1 MKSRLWLVFILITVC
16 TWGIWGAF
24 SGYQIQNGIPDT
36 IVYIAWAISMIP
48 CAIVAMIVRRKKT
61 DSPTHQLPD
70 SPCCALFN
78 KRSIL
83 LGCIVGL
90 LGAGGQLVLFK
101 ALTLGPSYIIYPFIS
116 MSPVIVITLAAIFLK
131 ERASKWQI
139 AGIIVAL
146 AAILLLSLESNAE
159 NSPVSGWLWI
169 VLAILVLL
177 AWGIQGF
184 FMKFANNEMDA
195 EGIFFWMALTGLLL
209 IPVAYFMDGSA
220 AAFFSRESCIVN
232 REFWTSF
239 GIQILNSIGAL
250 TLVYAYRYGK
260 AVVVS
265 PMEGLSPMV
274 TVLLSLIILSVIPN
288 PLQIAGLVC
297 AAFAMYALSK

>member
-1 MKSRLWLVFILITVC
+1 MKNKLWLLFILITVV

-24 SGYQIQNGIPDT
+24 SGYQISHGIPDT
-36 IVYIAWAISMIP
+36 VVYIAWALSMLP
-48 CAIVAMIVRRKKT
+48 CALVALII
-61 DSPTHQLPD
+61 
-70 SPCCALFN
+70 N
-78 KRSIL
+78 KGKLTFSWRGIG
-83 LGCIVGL
+83 LGAIVGL

-116 MSPVIVITLAAIFLK
+116 MAPVIVITLASIFLK
-131 ERASKWQI
+131 ERANKWQM
-139 AGIIVAL
+139 AGIVVAL
-146 AAILLLSLESNAE
+146 AAILLLSLETGNE
-159 NSPVSGWLWI
+159 GSPVTGWLWI
-169 VLAILVLL
+169 VLAVLVLL

-184 FMKFANNEMDA
+184 FMKFANESMDA
-195 EGIFFWMALTGLLL
+195 ESLFVYMALFAVVLA
-209 IPVAYFMDGSA
+209 PVAYFMTPDA
-220 AAFFSRESCIVN
+220 ATFFAQEGAMTP
-232 REFWTSF
+232 FWSSF

-265 PMEGLSPMV
+265 PMEGLAPMV
-274 TVLLSLIILSVIPN
+274 TVLLSLVILHVIPN

>member
-1 MKSRLWLVFILITVC
+1 MKDKLWLVFILVTVV

-36 IVYIAWAISMIP
+36 IVYIVWALSMIP
-48 CAIVAMIVRRKKT
+48 CAIA
-61 DSPTHQLPD
+61 
-70 SPCCALFN
+70 ALVIN
-78 KRSIL
+78 KGKFMHDWRSAL
-83 LGCIVGL
+83 LGCTVGL

-116 MSPVIVITLAAIFLK
+116 MSPVIVITLAAVFLREK
-131 ERASKWQI
+131 ASGWQI
-139 AGIIVAL
+139 AGIAVAL
-146 AAILLLSLESNAE
+146 VAILLLSLETGQE
-159 NSPVSGWLWI
+159 GSPVSGWLWI

-184 FMKFANNEMDA
+184 FMKFANNTMDA
-195 EGIFFWMALTGLLL
+195 ESIFIWMALSAVIL
-209 IPVAYFMDGSA
+209 IPVAYYMDGSA
-220 AAFFSRESCIVN
+220 AAFMQTDNAVPQC
-232 REFWTSF
+232 WASF

-274 TVLLSLIILSVIPN
+274 TVLLSLIILQVIPN
-288 PLQIAGLVC
+288 PLQIAGICC

>member
-1 MKSRLWLVFILITVC
+1 MKDKLWLVFILITVV

-36 IVYIAWAISMIP
+36 IVYIVWALSMIP
-48 CAIVAMIVRRKKT
+48 CAIA
-61 DSPTHQLPD
+61 
-70 SPCCALFN
+70 ALVIN
-78 KRSIL
+78 KGKFMHDWRSAL
-83 LGCIVGL
+83 LGCTVGL

-116 MSPVIVITLAAIFLK
+116 MSPVIVITLAAVFLREK
-131 ERASKWQI
+131 ASGWQI
-139 AGIIVAL
+139 AGIAVAL
-146 AAILLLSLESNAE
+146 VAILLLSLEAGQE
-159 NSPVSGWLWI
+159 GSPVSGWLWI

-184 FMKFANNEMDA
+184 FMKFANNTMDA
-195 EGIFFWMALTGLLL
+195 ESIFIWMALSAVIL
-209 IPVAYFMDGSA
+209 IPVAYYMDGSA
-220 AAFFSRESCIVN
+220 AAFMQTDNAVPQC
-232 REFWTSF
+232 WASF

-274 TVLLSLIILSVIPN
+274 TVLLSLIILQVIPN
-288 PLQIAGLVC
+288 PLQIAGICC

>member
-1 MKSRLWLVFILITVC
+1 MKDKLWLLFILITVV

-36 IVYIAWAISMIP
+36 VVYIIWALTMIP
-48 CAIVAMIVRRKKT
+48 CALVALIINKGKFLHDKK
-61 DSPTHQLPD
+61 S
-70 SPCCALFN
+70 A
-78 KRSIL
+78 L
-83 LGCIVGL
+83 LGCTVGL

-131 ERASKWQI
+131 EKATKWQV
-139 AGIIVAL
+139 AGIAVAL
-146 AAILLLSLESNAE
+146 VAILLLSLETGQE
-159 NSPVSGWLWI
+159 GSPVSGWLWI
-169 VLAILVLL
+169 VLAVLVLL

-184 FMKFANNEMDA
+184 FMKFANNSMDA
-195 EGIFFWMALTGLLL
+195 ESIFVWMALSGLVL
-209 IPVAYFMDGSA
+209 IPIAYYMTPEA
-220 AAFFSRESCIVN
+220 ASFFAGPEALSKSCGC
-232 REFWTSF
+232 F

-260 AVVVS
+260 AVIVS

-288 PLQIAGLVC
+288 PLQIAGICC

>member
-1 MKSRLWLVFILITVC
+1 MKSRLWLLFILITVC
-16 TWGIWGAF
+16 TWGVWGAF
-24 SGYQIQNGIPDT
+24 SGYQIQHGIPDT
-36 IVYIAWAISMIP
+36 VVYIAWALSMIP
-48 CAIVAMIVRRKKT
+48 CALVAWLVRCRNKKN
-61 DSPTHQLPD
+61 SAEPTA
-70 SPCCALFN
+70 SIW
-78 KRSIL
+78 KGRSIF

-116 MSPVIVITLAAIFLK
+116 MSPVIVITLAAVFLK
-131 ERASKWQI
+131 ERASKWQL
-139 AGIIVAL
+139 AGIVVAL

-159 NSPVSGWLWI
+159 NSPISGWLWI

-177 AWGIQGF
+177 AWGVQGF

-195 EGIFFWMALTGLLL
+195 EGIFIWMTISGLLL
-209 IPVAYFMDGSA
+209 LPVAYWMDGSA
-220 AAFFSRESCIVN
+220 AAFVAEKGIGTV
-232 REFWTSF
+232 FWSSF

-288 PLQIAGLVC
+288 PLQIAGLLC

>member
-1 MKSRLWLVFILITVC
+1 MKNKLWLVFILITVC
-16 TWGIWGAF
+16 TWGVWGAF
-24 SGYQIQNGIPDT
+24 SGYQIQHGIPDT
-36 IVYIAWAISMIP
+36 IVYIAWALSMIP
-48 CAIVAMIVRRKKT
+48 CAVVALII
-61 DSPTHQLPD
+61 
-70 SPCCALFN
+70 N
-78 KRSIL
+78 KGKVQHDWKSIG
-83 LGCIVGL
+83 LGLAVGL
-90 LGAGGQLVLFK
+90 LGAGGQLILFK
-101 ALTLGPSYIIYPFIS
+101 ALTQGPSYIIYPFIS

-146 AAILLLSLESNAE
+146 AAILLLSLESNSD
-159 NSPVSGWLWI
+159 NSPVSGWLWM

-184 FMKFANNEMDA
+184 FMKFANNSMDA
-195 EGIFFWMALTGLLL
+195 ESIFVWMAIWGLVL

-220 AAFFSRESCIVN
+220 AAFFAQEGRVVTTQ
-232 REFWTSF
+232 FWSSF

-288 PLQIAGLVC
+288 PIQIAGLVC

>member
-1 MKSRLWLVFILITVC
+1 MKNKLWLVFILITVC
-16 TWGIWGAF
+16 TWGVWGAF
-24 SGYQIQNGIPDT
+24 SGYQIQHGIPDT

-48 CAIVAMIVRRKKT
+48 CAIVALII
-61 DSPTHQLPD
+61 
-70 SPCCALFN
+70 N
-78 KRSIL
+78 KGKIQHDWKSVG
-83 LGCIVGL
+83 LGLAVGL
-90 LGAGGQLVLFK
+90 LGAGGQLILFK
-101 ALTLGPSYIIYPFIS
+101 ALTQGPSYIIYPFIS
-116 MSPVIVITLAAIFLK
+116 MSPVIVITLAAVFLK

-146 AAILLLSLESNAE
+146 AAILLLSLESNSD
-159 NSPVSGWLWI
+159 NGPVSGWLWM

-177 AWGIQGF
+177 AWGVQGF
-184 FMKFANNEMDA
+184 FMKFANNSMDA
-195 EGIFFWMALTGLLL
+195 ESIFVWMAIWGLVL

-220 AAFFSRESCIVN
+220 AAFFAQEGSVVTTQ
-232 REFWTSF
+232 FWSSF

-288 PLQIAGLVC
+288 PIQIAGLVC

>member
-1 MKSRLWLVFILITVC
+1 MKSRLWLLFILITVV
-16 TWGIWGAF
+16 TWGVWGAF

-36 IVYIAWAISMIP
+36 IVYIAWALSMIP
-48 CAIVAMIVRRKKT
+48 CALVALLIRSRAKADASAPSCK
-61 DSPTHQLPD
+61 
-70 SPCCALFN
+70 LFS

-83 LGCIVGL
+83 LGAAVGL

-101 ALTLGPSYIIYPFIS
+101 ALTMGPSYIIYPFIS
-116 MSPVIVITLAAIFLK
+116 MSPVIVISLAAIFLK

-139 AGIIVAL
+139 AGIVVAL

-195 EGIFFWMALTGLLL
+195 EAIFFWMAMFGLVLV
-209 IPVAYFMDGSA
+209 PVAYFMDGSA
-220 AAFFSRESCIVN
+220 AAFFVRESGIVC

-288 PLQIAGLVC
+288 PLQIAGLIC

>member
-1 MKSRLWLVFILITVC
+1 MKDKLWLVFILITVV
-16 TWGIWGAF
+16 TWGVWGAF
-24 SGYQIQNGIPDT
+24 SGYQIQHGIPDT
-36 IVYIAWAISMIP
+36 VVYIVWALTMIP
-48 CAIVAMIVRRKKT
+48 CAIA
-61 DSPTHQLPD
+61 
-70 SPCCALFN
+70 ALVIN
-78 KRSIL
+78 KGKFLRDGKSAL
-83 LGCIVGL
+83 LGCTVGL

-131 ERASKWQI
+131 EKATKWQI
-139 AGIIVAL
+139 AGIAVAL
-146 AAILLLSLESNAE
+146 VAILLLSLETGQE
-159 NSPVSGWLWI
+159 GSPVSGWLWI
-169 VLAILVLL
+169 VLACLVLM

-184 FMKFANNEMDA
+184 FMKFANNSMDA
-195 EGIFFWMALTGLLL
+195 ESIFVWMALSGLVL
-209 IPVAYFMDGSA
+209 IPVAWYMNKEGNTE
-220 AAFFSRESCIVN
+220 FFSQNPEVMSQ
-232 REFWTSF
+232 FWASF

-260 AVVVS
+260 AVIVS

-288 PLQIAGLVC
+288 PLQIAGICC

>member
-1 MKSRLWLVFILITVC
+1 MKNKLWLLFILITVV

-24 SGYQIQNGIPDT
+24 SGYQISHGIPDT
-36 IVYIAWAISMIP
+36 VVYIAWALSMLP
-48 CAIVAMIVRRKKT
+48 CALVALII
-61 DSPTHQLPD
+61 
-70 SPCCALFN
+70 N
-78 KRSIL
+78 KGKLTFSWRGIG
-83 LGCIVGL
+83 LGAIVGL

-116 MSPVIVITLAAIFLK
+116 MSPVVVITLASIFLK
-131 ERASKWQI
+131 ERANKWQM
-139 AGIIVAL
+139 AGIVVAL
-146 AAILLLSLESNAE
+146 AAILLLSLETGNE
-159 NSPVSGWLWI
+159 GSPVTGWLWI
-169 VLAILVLL
+169 VLAVLVLL

-184 FMKFANNEMDA
+184 FMKFANESMDA
-195 EGIFFWMALTGLLL
+195 ESLFVYMALFAVVLAP
-209 IPVAYFMDGSA
+209 IAYFMTPDA
-220 AAFFSRESCIVN
+220 AEFFAQEGAMTP
-232 REFWTSF
+232 FWSSF

-265 PMEGLSPMV
+265 PMEGLAPMV
-274 TVLLSLIILSVIPN
+274 TVLLSLVILHVIPN

>member
-1 MKSRLWLVFILITVC
+1 MKNKLWLLFILITVV

-24 SGYQIQNGIPDT
+24 SGYQIQHGIPDT
-36 IVYIAWAISMIP
+36 VVYIAWAISMLP
-48 CAIVAMIVRRKKT
+48 CAIVALII
-61 DSPTHQLPD
+61 
-70 SPCCALFN
+70 N
-78 KRSIL
+78 KGKLNLSWRAI
-83 LGCIVGL
+83 GMGAIVGL

-116 MSPVIVITLAAIFLK
+116 MSPVVVITLASIFLK
-131 ERASKWQI
+131 EKATKWQI
-139 AGIIVAL
+139 AGIVVAL
-146 AAILLLSLESNAE
+146 AAILLLSLETGNE
-159 NSPVSGWLWI
+159 GSPVTGWLWI
-169 VLAILVLL
+169 VLAVLVLL

-184 FMKFANNEMDA
+184 FMKFANESMDA
-195 EGIFFWMALTGLLL
+195 ESLFVYMALFAVVLV
-209 IPVAYFMDGSA
+209 PVAYFMTPDA
-220 AAFFSRESCIVN
+220 ATFFAQEGAMTP
-232 REFWTSF
+232 FWSSF

-265 PMEGLSPMV
+265 PMEGLAPMV
-274 TVLLSLIILSVIPN
+274 TVLLSLVILHVIPN

>member
-1 MKSRLWLVFILITVC
+1 MKNKLWLLFILITVV

-24 SGYQIQNGIPDT
+24 SGYQISHGIPDT
-36 IVYIAWAISMIP
+36 VVYIAWAISMLP
-48 CAIVAMIVRRKKT
+48 CALVALII
-61 DSPTHQLPD
+61 
-70 SPCCALFN
+70 N
-78 KRSIL
+78 KGKLTFSWRGIG
-83 LGCIVGL
+83 LGAIVGL

-116 MSPVIVITLAAIFLK
+116 MSPVVVITLASIFLK
-131 ERASKWQI
+131 ERANKWQM
-139 AGIIVAL
+139 AGIVVAL
-146 AAILLLSLESNAE
+146 AAILLLSLETGNE
-159 NSPVSGWLWI
+159 GSPVTGWLWI
-169 VLAILVLL
+169 VLAVLVLL

-184 FMKFANNEMDA
+184 FMKFANESMDA
-195 EGIFFWMALTGLLL
+195 ESLFVYMALFAVVLA
-209 IPVAYFMDGSA
+209 PVAYFMTPDA
-220 AAFFSRESCIVN
+220 ATFFAQEGAMTP
-232 REFWTSF
+232 FWSSF

-265 PMEGLSPMV
+265 PMEGLAPMV
-274 TVLLSLIILSVIPN
+274 TVLLSLVILHVIPN

>member
-1 MKSRLWLVFILITVC
+1 MKNRLWLLFILITVC

-36 IVYIAWAISMIP
+36 IVYIAWAVSMIP
-48 CAIVAMIVRRKKT
+48 CAIVALLIRRKNAEKQ
-61 DSPTHQLPD
+61 S
-70 SPCCALFN
+70 LFS
-78 KRSIL
+78 KRAIL
-83 LGCIVGL
+83 LGCLVGF

-131 ERASKWQI
+131 ERASKWQL
-139 AGIIVAL
+139 AGIVVAL
-146 AAILLLSLESNAE
+146 AAILLLSLESGAE
-159 NSPVSGWLWI
+159 GSPVSGWLWI
-169 VLAILVLL
+169 VLAILVLF
-177 AWGIQGF
+177 AWGVQGF

-195 EGIFFWMALTGLLL
+195 EGIFFWMALTGLVLV
-209 IPVAYFMDGSA
+209 PVAYFMDGGA
-220 AAFFSRESCIVN
+220 AEFFAREACVV
-232 REFWTSF
+232 RTQFWSSF
-239 GIQILNSIGAL
+239 GIQILNAIGAL

>member
-1 MKSRLWLVFILITVC
+1 MKNKLWLIFIFITVI

-24 SGYQIQNGIPDT
+24 SGYQISHGIPDT
-36 IVYIAWAISMIP
+36 VVYIAWALSMLP
-48 CAIVAMIVRRKKT
+48 CALVALII
-61 DSPTHQLPD
+61 
-70 SPCCALFN
+70 N
-78 KRSIL
+78 KGKLTFSWRGIG
-83 LGCIVGL
+83 LGAIVGL

-116 MSPVIVITLAAIFLK
+116 MSPVVVITLASIFLK
-131 ERASKWQI
+131 ERANKWQM
-139 AGIIVAL
+139 AGIVVAL
-146 AAILLLSLESNAE
+146 AAILLLSLETGNE
-159 NSPVSGWLWI
+159 GSPVTGWLWI
-169 VLAILVLL
+169 VLAVLVLL

-184 FMKFANNEMDA
+184 FMKFANESMDA
-195 EGIFFWMALTGLLL
+195 ESLFVYMALFAVVLA
-209 IPVAYFMDGSA
+209 PVAYFMTPDA
-220 AAFFSRESCIVN
+220 ATFFAQEGAMTP
-232 REFWTSF
+232 FWSSF

-265 PMEGLSPMV
+265 PMEGLAPMV
-274 TVLLSLIILSVIPN
+274 TVLLSLVILHVIPN